1 MLISYWYDYI
11 KYFAFSELNNYII
24 KINFICYFHFL
35 NRATIT
41 FKITYVL
48 K

>member
-1 MLISYWYDYI
+1 MIISSILYLVSHI
-11 KYFAFSELNNYII
+11 KYII
-24 KINFICYFHFL
+24 KIDFICYFHFL
-35 NRATIT
+35 NGATIT